1 MTTTVPVP
9 PRSRSNG
16 HGKEPV
22 VRVVGARSRRVP
34 WIALG
39 VVLVIAGALTFG
51 LVVQSAGDRTAVLV
65 AARDIEPGQVIAAGD
80 LRVVDAAIDGTAAML
95 PAVRRGVLV
104 GQTAATH
111 IPAGSLLND
120 GQFTTGGR
128 IAAGEVVLG
137 ALLGPGALPVAD
149 LRAGDRVTLLEA
161 QDSAQP
167 SFEEPEPLGEATVY
181 RIAAGSQPGTQ
192 FVSLVIDDAIA
203 QRVTDAAAAQR
214 LHLVLQPGSGA

>member
-1 MTTTVPVP
+1 MTTAVPAP
-9 PRSRSNG
+9 PRARTNG
-16 HGKEPV
+16 HSKDPSL
-22 VRVVGARSRRVP
+22 RVVGTRSRRVP

-51 LVVQSAGDRTAVLV
+51 LVVQSAGNRTPVLV
-65 AARDIEPGQVIAAGD
+65 AARDIEAGQVIAAGD
-80 LRVVDAAIDGTAAML
+80 VRVVDAAIDGAAAVL
-95 PAVRRGVLV
+95 PASRRGVLV

-111 IPAGSLLND
+111 IPTGSLLNG
-120 GQFTTGGR
+120 GQFTSGGR

-161 QDSAQP
+161 QDPDQRGFGDAD
-167 SFEEPEPLGEATVY
+167 PLGEATVY
-181 RIAAGSQPGTQ
+181 RISPGSQPGTQ
-192 FVSLVIDDAIA
+192 FVSLVIDDGIA

-214 LHLVLQPGSGA
+214 LRLVLQPGTGA

>member
-1 MTTTVPVP
+1 MTTTVPAP
-9 PRSRSNG
+9 PRARTNG
-16 HGKEPV
+16 HRDGPA
-22 VRVVGARSRRVP
+22 VRVVGTRSRRVP

-80 LRVVDAAIDGTAAML
+80 VRVVDAAIDGAAAVL
-95 PAVRRGVLV
+95 PATRRGVLV
-104 GQTAATH
+104 GQTAATR
-111 IPAGSLLND
+111 IPAGSLLNG

-128 IAAGEVVLG
+128 IAAGEVVVG

-161 QDSAQP
+161 RDSEQRG
-167 SFEEPEPLGEATVY
+167 FGEPEPLGEATVY
-181 RIAAGSQPGTQ
+181 RIAAGTQPGTQ
-192 FVSLVIDDAIA
+192 FVSLVIDDGIA
-203 QRVTDAAAAQR
+203 QRVTDAAASQR